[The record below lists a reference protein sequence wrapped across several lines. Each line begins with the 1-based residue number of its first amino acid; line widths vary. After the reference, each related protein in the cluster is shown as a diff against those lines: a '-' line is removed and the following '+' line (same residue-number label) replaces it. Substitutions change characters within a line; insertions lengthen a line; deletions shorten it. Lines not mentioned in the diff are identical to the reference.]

1 MFHLDLGLIITS
13 RNSINNIDLTSL
25 SITARLSIEC
35 VFIAFGHLHASLLIN
50 AGVDVATVSADLGH
64 SNSNTTLG
72 IYTHEFQ
79 KAQAK
84 ASNVIENA
92 LNFQSKKEPAA
103 V

>member
-1 MFHLDLGLIITS
+1 M
-13 RNSINNIDLTSL
+13 NNQTPYWWLREFCDENKIRFCDIHSF
-25 SITARLSIEC
+25 R
-35 VFIAFGHLHASLLIN
+35 HLHASLLIN

-92 LNFQSKKEPAA
+92 LNFQSKKESAA